1 MAARQ
6 IIADLIEKWAPQ
18 IQRAFLD
25 GVDVLRDRAQ
35 VTLIAQLLQA
45 GDVDGAVRAVG
56 LDPAAFAALDTTI
69 TAAFVDGGQQTAATI
84 PASVG
89 PQGHRLQVLFG
100 VRNPRAETW
109 LRDNSSQLV
118 TAIVTDQR
126 EMIQQ
131 NLEAGM
137 RAGLNPRTVALDL
150 VGRVDPVSGKRTG
163 GSIGLTAS
171 QDDWVRNYA
180 GALASDSPED
190 TFHNTLRDKRFDA
203 AVRRA
208 IASGTPVPADLQAK
222 MVTAYRN
229 RALRYRAET
238 IARTEALSALH
249 QAQNE
254 AYQQTIDAGQ
264 VQAKS
269 VKKIWRSAYDDR
281 VRDTHRAM
289 SGESVGMHEPFVSP
303 RGARLLFPGDTSQG
317 APASEVVNCR
327 CVVAY
332 RVDYLAGVM

>member
-1 MAARQ
+1 MASRQ
-6 IIADLIEKWAPQ
+6 TIAALVEAWAPQ
-18 IQRAFLD
+18 LQKAFLD

-35 VTLIAQLLQA
+35 VALIAQLLQA

-56 LDPAAFAALDTTI
+56 LDPAAFAALDTAI
-69 TAAFVDGGQQTAATI
+69 TAAFVDGGQRTAAAI

-126 EMIQQ
+126 DMIRQ
-131 NLEAGM
+131 NLDAGM

-180 GALASDSPED
+180 GALASDSPGD

-208 IASGTPVPADLQAK
+208 IASGTSVPADLQAK

-229 RALRYRAET
+229 RALRYRAEM
-238 IARTEALSALH
+238 IARTEALTSLH

-254 AYQQTIDAGQ
+254 AYQQAIDAGQ

-269 VKKIWRSAYDDR
+269 VKKTWHDAHDDR
-281 VRDTHRAM
+281 VRMTHRGM
-289 SGESVGMHEPFVSP
+289 DGQSVGMHAAFVSP
-303 RGARLLFPGDTSQG
+303 SGARLLFPGDTSQG
-317 APASEVVNCR
+317 APASEVVACR
-327 CVVAY
+327 CWTSY
-332 RVDYLAGVM
+332 HVDYLAGVT